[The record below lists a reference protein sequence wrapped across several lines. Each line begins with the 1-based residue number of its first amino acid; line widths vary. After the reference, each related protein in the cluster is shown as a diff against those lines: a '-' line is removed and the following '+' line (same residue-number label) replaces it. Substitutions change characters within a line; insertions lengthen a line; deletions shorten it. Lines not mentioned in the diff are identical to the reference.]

1 MAKTSDPGD
10 LSSLARR
17 IQETRNARAGAIR
30 EVERLDALL
39 DALLATMQTDLN
51 ERTNRAAPVASIP
64 NEILSAIFEMFQ
76 LCNRS
81 RTVIENITVIESLE
95 FYMTSMVISMS

>member
-64 NEILSAIFEMFQ
+64 NEILSAIFE
-76 LCNRS
+76 
-81 RTVIENITVIESLE
+81 IEIFSCATDLE
-95 FYMTSMVISMS
+95 R